1 MKAEENI
8 KIELIEWLNGLKDKH
23 LLATL
28 LQLKQ
33 STDNKDWDDNL
44 SDAQMKSLENGL
56 SDEKNNRLIK
66 SSDFWKKYGKKL

>member
-8 KIELIEWLNGLKDKH
+8 KIELIEWVNGLKDKH

-33 STDNKDWDDNL
+33 STDNKDWADNL
-44 SDAQMKSLENGL
+44 SDAQIKSLESGL

-66 SSDFWKKYGKKL
+66 SGDFWKKYEKKL